1 MKLNGKRILVTG
13 SNGFVGNDL
22 VDELKRQDADV
33 LTLADHDGRRIDI
46 RDQQRVMR
54 IIKNLSLKKK
64 ALPKKNYT
72 LYTIRD
78 IDIVYHLA
86 AITSVP
92 FSFENPRETYDVN
105 VLGTLNILELCRSCN
120 ADKIV
125 FASSYVY
132 GQPQYLP
139 IDEKHPLQPT
149 NPYARSKILGE
160 ELCRAYNTDF
170 GVKCIILRPFNIYG
184 VGQGKNFLIPSIIAQ
199 LRYGKIELKDPT
211 PKRDFIYISDV
222 IDAYIKAGEFNGDF
236 EVFNIG
242 YGKSY
247 SVKEI
252 VDKIIHLYG
261 KDVKVKY
268 SGERRKN
275 EIMDTVAD
283 IKKAKEKLD
292 WKPGVEIDNGLS
304 NLLN

>member
-1 MKLNGKRILVTG
+1 MKLKGKRILVTG
-13 SNGFVGNDL
+13 SSGFVGKNL
-22 VDELKRQDADV
+22 VEELKRRGADV
-33 LTLADHDGRRIDI
+33 LTLTDHDGHRIDI
-46 RDQQRVMR
+46 RDQQRVKG
-54 IIKNLSLKKK
+54 ITKE
-64 ALPKKNYT
+64 
-72 LYTIRD
+72 IRN

-86 AITSVP
+86 AKTSVP
-92 FSFENPRETYDVN
+92 FSFENPGETYEVN
-105 VLGTLNILELCRSCN
+105 VLGTLNILELCRLCN
-120 ADKIV
+120 AEKMV

-132 GQPQYLP
+132 GQPQYVP
-139 IDEKHPLQPT
+139 IDEEHPLQPT

-199 LRYGKIELKDPT
+199 LRYGKIELKDPE

-222 IDAYIKAGEFNGDF
+222 IDAYIKAGEFNGNFD
-236 EVFNIG
+236 VFNIG

-252 VDKIIHLYG
+252 VDKIIYLYG

-275 EIMDTVAD
+275 EIMDTIAN
-283 IKKAKEKLD
+283 IKKAKEKLG
-292 WKPGVEIDNGLS
+292 WKPRVDIDNGL
-304 NLLN
+304 NNILN

>member
-1 MKLNGKRILVTG
+1 MSLKEKRIIVTG
-13 SNGFVGNDL
+13 SSGFVGKNL
-22 VDELKRQDADV
+22 VDELKREDAEV
-33 LTLADHDGRRIDI
+33 LTLTDLDGHRIDI
-46 RDQQRVMR
+46 RDQQSVKG
-54 IIKNLSLKKK
+54 ITNE
-64 ALPKKNYT
+64 
-72 LYTIRD
+72 IRNIE
-78 IDIVYHLA
+78 IDMVYHLA

-92 FSFENPRETYDVN
+92 FSFENPGETYAVN
-105 VLGTLNILELCRSCN
+105 VLGTLNILELCRLCN
-120 ADKIV
+120 AEKIV

-184 VGQGKNFLIPSIIAQ
+184 VGQNKNFLIPSIIAQ
-199 LRYGKIELKDPT
+199 LRYGKIELKDPE
-211 PKRDFIYISDV
+211 PKRDFIYISDI
-222 IDAYIKAGEFNGDF
+222 IDAYIKAGEFKGNF

-252 VDKIIHLYG
+252 VDKIIYLYG

-275 EIMDTVAD
+275 EIMDTIAN
-283 IKKAKEKLD
+283 IKKAKEKLG
-292 WKPGVEIDNGLS
+292 WKPRVEIDNGLS
-304 NLLN
+304 NLLKYITD

>member
-1 MKLNGKRILVTG
+1 MKLNEKRILVTG
-13 SNGFVGNDL
+13 SSGFVGTNL
-22 VDELKRQDADV
+22 VEELKRQDADV
-33 LTLADHDGRRIDI
+33 LTLTDHGGRRIDI
-46 RDQQRVMR
+46 RDQQRVEA
-54 IIKNLSLKKK
+54 IINE
-64 ALPKKNYT
+64 
-72 LYTIRD
+72 IRN

-92 FSFENPRETYDVN
+92 VSFENPRETYDVN

-120 ADKIV
+120 AEKIV

-132 GQPQYLP
+132 GQPQYMP
-139 IDEKHPLQPT
+139 IDEEHPLQPT

-184 VGQGKNFLIPSIIAQ
+184 PRQDKNFLIPSIIAQ
-199 LRYGKIELKDPT
+199 LRYGKIDLKDPA
-211 PKRDFIYISDV
+211 PKRDFIYISDI
-222 IDAYIKAGEFNGDF
+222 IDAYLKVGEFNGDF
-236 EVFNIG
+236 DVFNIG

-252 VDKIIHLYG
+252 TEMIVQLYG
-261 KDVKVKY
+261 KDVKINYKN
-268 SGERRKN
+268 ERRKN
-275 EIMDTVAD
+275 EIMDTIAN
-283 IKKAKEKLD
+283 IKKANEKLGWTPSVD
-292 WKPGVEIDNGLS
+292 IDNGLS

>member
-1 MKLNGKRILVTG
+1 MKLNKKRILVTG
-13 SNGFVGNDL
+13 SSGFVGTNL
-22 VDELKRQDADV
+22 VEELKRRGAEV
-33 LTLADHDGRRIDI
+33 LTLTDHEGRRIDI
-46 RDQQRVMR
+46 RDQQRVTG
-54 IIKNLSLKKK
+54 IINK
-64 ALPKKNYT
+64 
-72 LYTIRD
+72 IRD

-92 FSFENPRETYDVN
+92 FSFENPRETYEVN

-132 GQPQYLP
+132 GQPQYMP

-170 GVKCIILRPFNIYG
+170 GVKCIILRHFNIYG
-184 VGQGKNFLIPSIIAQ
+184 MGQSKDFLIPSIIAQ
-199 LRYGKIELKDPT
+199 LRYGKIELQDPA

-222 IDAYIKAGEFNGDF
+222 IDAYIKAGEFKGNFD
-236 EVFNIG
+236 VFNIG

-252 VDKIIHLYG
+252 VDKIIYLCG
-261 KDVKVKY
+261 KDVKVNY

-275 EIMDTVAD
+275 EIMDTIAN
-283 IKKAKEKLD
+283 IKKAKEKLG
-292 WKPGVEIDNGLS
+292 WKPSVEIDNGLS

>member
-13 SNGFVGNDL
+13 SSGFVGKNL
-22 VDELKRQDADV
+22 VAELKRRGAEV
-33 LTLADHDGRRIDI
+33 LTLTDHDGRRIDI
-46 RDQQRVMR
+46 RDQQR
-54 IIKNLSLKKK
+54 LKWIT
-64 ALPKKNYT
+64 NE
-72 LYTIRD
+72 IRNID
-78 IDIVYHLA
+78 IDMVYHLA

-92 FSFENPRETYDVN
+92 FSFENPGETYEVN
-105 VLGTLNILELCRSCN
+105 VLGTLNILELCRLCN
-120 ADKIV
+120 AKRIV

-132 GQPQYLP
+132 GQPQYMP

-170 GVKCIILRPFNIYG
+170 GLKCIILRPFNIYG
-184 VGQGKNFLIPSIIAQ
+184 VGQNKNFLIPSIIAQ
-199 LRYGKIELKDPT
+199 LRYGKIELKDPE

-222 IDAYIKAGEFNGDF
+222 IEAYIKAGEFNGDF
-236 EVFNIG
+236 DVFNIG

-252 VDKIIHLYG
+252 VDKIIRLYG

-275 EIMDTVAD
+275 EIMDTIAD
-283 IKKAKEKLD
+283 TKKAKEKLD
-292 WKPGVEIDNGLS
+292 WKPSVEIDNGLG
-304 NLLN
+304 NILN

>member
-1 MKLNGKRILVTG
+1 MKLGGKKILVTG
-13 SNGFVGNDL
+13 SSGFVGKGL
-22 VDELKRQDADV
+22 VEELKRQDADV
-33 LTLADHDGRRIDI
+33 LTLTDHDGRRIDI
-46 RDQQRVMR
+46 RDQQRVEA
-54 IIKNLSLKKK
+54 IINK
-64 ALPKKNYT
+64 
-72 LYTIRD
+72 IRNID

-92 FSFENPRETYDVN
+92 FSFENPGETYDVN

-184 VGQGKNFLIPSIIAQ
+184 VGQSKNFLIPSIIAQ
-199 LRYGKIELKDPT
+199 LRYGKIELKDPE

-236 EVFNIG
+236 DVFNIG

-252 VDKIIHLYG
+252 VDKIIYLYG

-275 EIMDTVAD
+275 EIMDTIAD
-283 IKKAKEKLD
+283 VKKAKEKVG
-292 WKPGVEIDNGLS
+292 WKPRVEIDNGLS

>member
-1 MKLNGKRILVTG
+1 MKLNEKRILVTG
-13 SNGFVGNDL
+13 SSGFVGKNL
-22 VDELKRQDADV
+22 VERLKKQGAEV

-46 RDQQRVMR
+46 KDQQSVKG
-54 IIKNLSLKKK
+54 IINE
-64 ALPKKNYT
+64 
-72 LYTIRD
+72 IRN

-132 GQPQYLP
+132 GQPQYMP
-139 IDEKHPLQPT
+139 IDEEHPLQPA
-149 NPYARSKILGE
+149 NPYARSKVLGE

-184 VGQGKNFLIPSIIAQ
+184 VGQSKNFLIPSITAQ
-199 LRYGKIELKDPT
+199 LRYGKIELKDPA

-222 IDAYIKAGEFNGDF
+222 VDAYIKAGESNRDF
-236 EVFNIG
+236 DVFNIG

-247 SVKEI
+247 SVEEI
-252 VDKIIHLYG
+252 VDRIVCLYG
-261 KDVKVKY
+261 KNVKVEY
-268 SGERRKN
+268 SSERRKH
-275 EIMDTVAD
+275 EVMDTVAD
-283 IKKAKEKLD
+283 IRKAKELMGWAPTVPLD
-292 WKPGVEIDNGLS
+292 EGVRRTMEEKGEMI
-304 NLLN
+304 

>member
-13 SNGFVGNDL
+13 SSGFVGKNL
-22 VDELKRQDADV
+22 VEELKRQDAEV

-54 IIKNLSLKKK
+54 IINK
-64 ALPKKNYT
+64 
-72 LYTIRD
+72 IRN

-184 VGQGKNFLIPSIIAQ
+184 VGQNKNFLIPSIIAQ
-199 LRYGKIELKDPT
+199 LRYEKIELKDPE
-211 PKRDFIYISDV
+211 PKRDFIYISD
-222 IDAYIKAGEFNGDF
+222 IIEAYINAVEFKGDF

-252 VDKIIHLYG
+252 IDKIVYLYG

-275 EIMDTVAD
+275 EIMDTIAN
-283 IKKAKEKLD
+283 IKKAKEKLG
-292 WKPGVEIDNGLS
+292 WKPRVEIDKGLS
-304 NLLN
+304 NILNDLRGNDK

>member
-13 SNGFVGNDL
+13 SSGFVGRNL
-22 VDELKRQDADV
+22 VEELKRHNV
-33 LTLADHDGRRIDI
+33 EVVTLTDLKAKRVDI
-46 RDQQRVMR
+46 RDWRK
-54 IIKNLSLKKK
+54 IKELRN
-64 ALPKKNYT
+64 
-72 LYTIRD
+72 

-92 FSFENPRETYDVN
+92 FSFENPGETYEVN
-105 VLGTLNILELCRSCN
+105 VLGTLNILELCRLCN
-120 ADKIV
+120 AWKIV

-139 IDEKHPLQPT
+139 INEKHPLQPT
-149 NPYARSKILGE
+149 NPYMRSKILGE

-170 GVKCIILRPFNIYG
+170 GLKCIILRLFNIYG
-184 VGQGKNFLIPSIIAQ
+184 VGQNKNFLIPSIIAQ
-199 LRYGKIELKDPT
+199 LRYGKIELKDPA

-222 IDAYIKAGEFNGDF
+222 IDAYIKAGEFNGNF

-247 SVKEI
+247 NVKEI

-283 IKKAKEKLD
+283 IKKAEEKLG

>member
-13 SNGFVGNDL
+13 SSGFVGKNL
-22 VDELKRQDADV
+22 VEELKRQDADV
-33 LTLADHDGRRIDI
+33 LTLTDHDGRRIDI

-54 IIKNLSLKKK
+54 IIKE
-64 ALPKKNYT
+64 
-72 LYTIRD
+72 IRD
-78 IDIVYHLA
+78 VDIVYHLA

-170 GVKCIILRPFNIYG
+170 GLKCIILRPFNIYG
-184 VGQGKNFLIPSIIAQ
+184 VGQNKNFLIPSIIAQ
-199 LRYGKIELKDPT
+199 LRYGKIELKDPE

-236 EVFNIG
+236 DVFNIG

-252 VDKIIHLYG
+252 VDKIIYLYG

-275 EIMDTVAD
+275 EIMDTIAD
-283 IKKAKEKLD
+283 IKKAKEKLG

>member
-13 SNGFVGNDL
+13 SSGFVGKNL
-22 VDELKRQDADV
+22 VEELKRQGAEV
-33 LTLADHDGRRIDI
+33 LTLTEHDGRRIDI
-46 RDQQRVMR
+46 RDQQRVKG
-54 IIKNLSLKKK
+54 ITNE
-64 ALPKKNYT
+64 
-72 LYTIRD
+72 IRN
-78 IDIVYHLA
+78 IDMVYHLA

-92 FSFENPRETYDVN
+92 FSFENPGETYEVN
-105 VLGTLNILELCRSCN
+105 VLGTLNILELCRLCN

-132 GQPQYLP
+132 GQPQYVP
-139 IDEKHPLQPT
+139 IDEEHPLQPT
-149 NPYARSKILGE
+149 NPYMRSKILGE

-199 LRYGKIELKDPT
+199 LRYGKIELKDPE

-222 IDAYIKAGEFNGDF
+222 IEAYIKAGEFKGDF

-242 YGKSY
+242 YGESY

-252 VDKIIHLYG
+252 TEKIVQLYG
-261 KDVKVKY
+261 KDVKINYKN
-268 SGERRKN
+268 ERRKN
-275 EIMDTVAD
+275 EIMDTVAE
-283 IKKAKEKLD
+283 IRKAKEKLG
-292 WKPGVEIDNGLS
+292 WEPSVNIDTGLKS
-304 NLLN
+304 MLGEWYKADG

>member
-1 MKLNGKRILVTG
+1 MKLKGKRILVTG
-13 SNGFVGNDL
+13 SSGFVGKNL
-22 VDELKRQDADV
+22 VEELKRQGADV
-33 LTLADHDGRRIDI
+33 LTLTDHDGRRIDI
-46 RDQQRVMR
+46 RDRQRVKG

-64 ALPKKNYT
+64 ALPKKYYT
-72 LYTIRD
+72 LYTIRN

-92 FSFENPRETYDVN
+92 FSFENPGETYDVN
-105 VLGTLNILELCRSCN
+105 VLGTLNILELCRLGN

-184 VGQGKNFLIPSIIAQ
+184 VGQSKNFLIPSIIAQ
-199 LRYGKIELKDPT
+199 LRYGKIELKDPE

-222 IDAYIKAGEFNGDF
+222 IDAYIKAGEFNGNFD
-236 EVFNIG
+236 VFNIG
-242 YGKSY
+242 GGKSY

-252 VDKIIHLYG
+252 VDRIIYLYG

-268 SGERRKN
+268 RNERRKN
-275 EIMDTVAD
+275 EIMDTIAD
-283 IKKAKEKLD
+283 IKKAKERLC
-292 WKPGVEIDNGLS
+292 WKPSVEIDNGLS

>member
-1 MKLNGKRILVTG
+1 MTLIGKRILVTG
-13 SNGFVGNDL
+13 SSGFVGKDL
-22 VDELKRQDADV
+22 VAELKREDAEV
-33 LTLADHDGRRIDI
+33 LTLTDHDGRRIDI
-46 RDQQRVMR
+46 RDWQRVTR
-54 IIKNLSLKKK
+54 ITNE
-64 ALPKKNYT
+64 
-72 LYTIRD
+72 IRN

-92 FSFENPRETYDVN
+92 FSFENPGETYAVN

-184 VGQGKNFLIPSIIAQ
+184 VGQGKNFLVPSIIAQ
-199 LRYGKIELKDPT
+199 LQCGKIELKDPE
-211 PKRDFIYISDV
+211 PKRDFIYISDI

-236 EVFNIG
+236 DVFNIG
-242 YGKSY
+242 YGRSY

-252 VDKIIHLYG
+252 VDKIIYLYG

-275 EIMDTVAD
+275 EIMDTIAN
-283 IKKAKEKLD
+283 IKKAKEKLG
-292 WKPGVEIDNGLS
+292 WKPRVEIDKGLS

>member
-1 MKLNGKRILVTG
+1 MKLNEKRILVTG
-13 SNGFVGNDL
+13 SSGFVGKDL
-22 VDELKRQDADV
+22 VEELKRQDADV
-33 LTLADHDGRRIDI
+33 LTLTDHDGHRIDI
-46 RDQQRVMR
+46 RDSKRVTG
-54 IIKNLSLKKK
+54 IINE
-64 ALPKKNYT
+64 
-72 LYTIRD
+72 IRN

-92 FSFENPRETYDVN
+92 FSFENPRETYEVN

-132 GQPQYLP
+132 GQPQYIP
-139 IDEKHPLQPT
+139 IEEEHPLQPT

-184 VGQGKNFLIPSIIAQ
+184 VGQGKKFLIPSIIAQ
-199 LRYGKIELKDPT
+199 LRYGKIELKDPE

-222 IDAYIKAGEFNGDF
+222 IDAYIKAGEFNGCFD
-236 EVFNIG
+236 VFNIG

-252 VDKIIHLYG
+252 VDKIIRLYG

-283 IKKAKEKLD
+283 AKKAKDKLG
-292 WKPGVEIDNGLS
+292 WKPSVDIDKGFGNILKVFV
-304 NLLN
+304 

>member
-13 SNGFVGNDL
+13 SRGFVGKNL
-22 VDELKRQDADV
+22 VEELKRQDADV
-33 LTLADHDGRRIDI
+33 LTLTDHDGRRIDI
-46 RDQQRVMR
+46 RDQQRVEA
-54 IIKNLSLKKK
+54 IINK
-64 ALPKKNYT
+64 
-72 LYTIRD
+72 IRN

-92 FSFENPRETYDVN
+92 FSFENPGETYDVN

-149 NPYARSKILGE
+149 NPYARSKVLGE

-199 LRYGKIELKDPT
+199 LRYGKIELKDPE

-222 IDAYIKAGEFNGDF
+222 IDAYIKAGEFKGNFD
-236 EVFNIG
+236 VFNIG

-252 VDKIIHLYG
+252 VDKIIRLYG

-275 EIMDTVAD
+275 EIMDTVAN
-283 IKKAKEKLD
+283 IKKAKEKLG
-292 WKPGVEIDNGLS
+292 WEPHVEIDEGLS
-304 NLLN
+304 NILNNFKFKRG

>member
-1 MKLNGKRILVTG
+1 MLNLVGYEMKLNGKRILVTG
-13 SNGFVGNDL
+13 SSGFVGRNL
-22 VDELKRQDADV
+22 VEELKRHNV
-33 LTLADHDGRRIDI
+33 EVVTLTDLKAKRDDI
-46 RDQQRVMR
+46 RDWKK
-54 IIKNLSLKKK
+54 IKE
-64 ALPKKNYT
+64 
-72 LYTIRD
+72 IRN

-92 FSFENPRETYDVN
+92 FSFENPRETYEVN
-105 VLGTLNILELCRSCN
+105 VLGTLNILELCRLCN

-132 GQPQYLP
+132 GQPQYVP
-139 IDEKHPLQPT
+139 IDEEHPLQPT
-149 NPYARSKILGE
+149 NPYARSKMLGE

-184 VGQGKNFLIPSIIAQ
+184 VGQNTDFLIPSIIAQ
-199 LRYGKIELKDPT
+199 LRYGKIELKDPA
-211 PKRDFIYISDV
+211 PKRDFVYISDV
-222 IDAYIKAGEFNGDF
+222 IDAYIKAGEFKGNF
-236 EVFNIG
+236 EIFNIG
-242 YGKSY
+242 YGTSY

-275 EIMDTVAD
+275 EIMDTIAD
-283 IKKAKEKLD
+283 TKKAKDKLG
-292 WKPGVEIDNGLS
+292 WKPRVDIDNGLG
-304 NLLN
+304 NILN

>member
-13 SNGFVGNDL
+13 SSGFIGNNL
-22 VDELKRQDADV
+22 VVKLKGQDADV
-33 LTLADHDGRRIDI
+33 LTLTEHDGRRIDI
-46 RDQQRVMR
+46 RNQQRVTG
-54 IIKNLSLKKK
+54 ITNE
-64 ALPKKNYT
+64 
-72 LYTIRD
+72 IRN

-92 FSFENPRETYDVN
+92 FSFENPGETYDVN
-105 VLGTLNILELCRSCN
+105 VLGTLNILELCRLCN
-120 ADKIV
+120 AEKIV

-170 GVKCIILRPFNIYG
+170 GLKCIILRPFNIYG

-199 LRYGKIELKDPT
+199 LRYGKIELKDPE
-211 PKRDFIYISDV
+211 PKRDFIYISD
-222 IDAYIKAGEFNGDF
+222 IIEAYIKVGEFKGNF

-252 VDKIIHLYG
+252 TEKIVQLYG
-261 KDVKVKY
+261 KDVKINYKN
-268 SGERRKN
+268 ERRKN

-283 IKKAKEKLD
+283 IRKAKEKLG
-292 WKPGVEIDNGLS
+292 WKPNVDIDAGLKS
-304 NLLN
+304 MLGEWYKAHG

>member
-13 SNGFVGNDL
+13 SSGFVGKNL
-22 VDELKRQDADV
+22 VEELKRQDADV
-33 LTLADHDGRRIDI
+33 LTLTDHDGRRIDI
-46 RDQQRVMR
+46 RDQQRVEA
-54 IIKNLSLKKK
+54 IINK
-64 ALPKKNYT
+64 
-72 LYTIRD
+72 IRNID

-92 FSFENPRETYDVN
+92 FSFENPGETYDVN

-184 VGQGKNFLIPSIIAQ
+184 VGQSKNFLIPSIIAQ
-199 LRYGKIELKDPT
+199 LRYGKIELKDPE

-236 EVFNIG
+236 DVFNIG

-252 VDKIIHLYG
+252 VDKIIYLYG

-275 EIMDTVAD
+275 EIMDTIAD
-283 IKKAKEKLD
+283 IKKAKEKLG
-292 WKPGVEIDNGLS
+292 WKPSVEIDNGLS

>member
-13 SNGFVGNDL
+13 SSGFVGRNL
-22 VDELKRQDADV
+22 VEELKRHNV
-33 LTLADHDGRRIDI
+33 EVVTLTDLKAKRVDI
-46 RDQQRVMR
+46 RDWKK
-54 IIKNLSLKKK
+54 IKE
-64 ALPKKNYT
+64 
-72 LYTIRD
+72 IMD

-92 FSFENPRETYDVN
+92 FSFENPGETYDVN

-184 VGQGKNFLIPSIIAQ
+184 VGQSKNFLIPSIIAQ
-199 LRYGKIELKDPT
+199 LRYGKIELKDPE

-222 IDAYIKAGEFNGDF
+222 IDAYIKAGEFKGNFD
-236 EVFNIG
+236 VFNIG

-252 VDKIIHLYG
+252 VDKIIYLYG

-275 EIMDTVAD
+275 EIMDTIAN
-283 IKKAKEKLD
+283 IKKAKEKLG
-292 WKPGVEIDNGLS
+292 WKHSVEIDNGLS
-304 NLLN
+304 NILKQNI

>member
-13 SNGFVGNDL
+13 SSGFVGKNL
-22 VDELKRQDADV
+22 VDELKKEDV
-33 LTLADHDGRRIDI
+33 EIVTLTDHDGRRIDI
-46 RDQQRVMR
+46 RDQQRVKR
-54 IIKNLSLKKK
+54 IIRN
-64 ALPKKNYT
+64 
-72 LYTIRD
+72 

-86 AITSVP
+86 AVTYVP
-92 FSFENPRETYDVN
+92 FTFENPGETYEVN
-105 VLGTLNILELCRSCN
+105 VLGTLNILELCRLCN
-120 ADKIV
+120 AEKIV

-132 GQPQYLP
+132 GQPQYTP
-139 IDEKHPLQPT
+139 IDEEHPLQPA

-160 ELCRAYNTDF
+160 ALCKAYNTNF

-184 VGQGKNFLIPSIIAQ
+184 AGQNKNFLIPSIIAQ
-199 LRYGKIELKDPT
+199 LRYGKIELKDPA

-222 IDAYIKAGEFNGDF
+222 IDAYVKAGEFNGDF
-236 EVFNIG
+236 DVFNIG

-252 VDKIIHLYG
+252 VDKIVYLYG

-275 EIMDTVAD
+275 EIMDTVAE
-283 IKKAKEKLD
+283 IKKAKEKLG
-292 WKPGVEIDNGLS
+292 WKPGVEIDKGLS

>member
-13 SNGFVGNDL
+13 SSGFVGKNL
-22 VDELKRQDADV
+22 VEELKREDADV
-33 LTLADHDGRRIDI
+33 LTLTDHDGRRIDI

-54 IIKNLSLKKK
+54 IING
-64 ALPKKNYT
+64 
-72 LYTIRD
+72 IRD

-149 NPYARSKILGE
+149 NPYARSKVLGE

-184 VGQGKNFLIPSIIAQ
+184 VGQNKNFLIPSIIAQ
-199 LRYGKIELKDPT
+199 LRYGKIELKDPE
-211 PKRDFIYISDV
+211 PKRDFIYISDI

-236 EVFNIG
+236 DVFNIG

-275 EIMDTVAD
+275 EVMDTIAN
-283 IKKAKEKLD
+283 IKKAKEKLG
-292 WKPGVEIDNGLS
+292 WKPSVDIDNGLS

>member
-1 MKLNGKRILVTG
+1 MKLNEKRILVTG
-13 SNGFVGNDL
+13 SSGFVGKNL
-22 VDELKRQDADV
+22 IEELKRQDADV
-33 LTLADHDGRRIDI
+33 LTLTDHDGRRMDI

-54 IIKNLSLKKK
+54 IINE
-64 ALPKKNYT
+64 
-72 LYTIRD
+72 IRN
-78 IDIVYHLA
+78 IDIIYHLA

-184 VGQGKNFLIPSIIAQ
+184 VGQGKNFLIPLIIAQ
-199 LRYGKIELKDPT
+199 LRYGKIELKDPE

-236 EVFNIG
+236 DVFNIG

-252 VDKIIHLYG
+252 VDKIIYLYG

-283 IKKAKEKLD
+283 TKKAKEKLG
-292 WKPGVEIDNGLS
+292 WKPSVEIDNGLG

>member
-13 SNGFVGNDL
+13 SSGFVGKNL
-22 VDELKRQDADV
+22 VEKLKRQGAEV

-46 RDQQRVMR
+46 RDQQRVLR
-54 IIKNLSLKKK
+54 IIRN
-64 ALPKKNYT
+64 
-72 LYTIRD
+72 

-92 FSFENPRETYDVN
+92 FSFENPGETYEVN
-105 VLGTLNILELCRSCN
+105 VLGTLNILELCRLCN
-120 ADKIV
+120 AEKIV

-132 GQPQYLP
+132 GQPQYIP
-139 IDEKHPLQPT
+139 IDEEHPLQPT

-184 VGQGKNFLIPSIIAQ
+184 AGQNKNFLIPSIIAQ
-199 LRYGKIELKDPT
+199 LRYGKIELKDPE
-211 PKRDFIYISDV
+211 PKRDFIYISDI
-222 IDAYIKAGEFNGDF
+222 IDAYIKVGGFKGNF

-252 VDKIIHLYG
+252 TEKIVQLYG
-261 KDVKVKY
+261 KDVKINYKN
-268 SGERRKN
+268 ERRKK

-283 IKKAKEKLD
+283 IRKAKEKLGWEPSVD
-292 WKPGVEIDNGLS
+292 IDAGLKS
-304 NLLN
+304 MLGEWYKAHG

>member
-13 SNGFVGNDL
+13 SSGFVGKDL
-22 VDELKRQDADV
+22 VEELKRQDADV
-33 LTLADHDGRRIDI
+33 LTLTDHDGRRIDI
-46 RDQQRVMR
+46 RDQQRVKG
-54 IIKNLSLKKK
+54 IINE
-64 ALPKKNYT
+64 
-72 LYTIRD
+72 IRN

-92 FSFENPRETYDVN
+92 FSFENPGETYGAN
-105 VLGTLNILELCRSCN
+105 VLGTLNILELCRLCN
-120 ADKIV
+120 AEKIV

-132 GQPQYLP
+132 GQPQYMP
-139 IDEKHPLQPT
+139 IDEEHPLQPT

-170 GVKCIILRPFNIYG
+170 GMKCIILRPFNIYG
-184 VGQGKNFLIPSIIAQ
+184 IRQNKNFLIPSIIAQ
-199 LRYGKIELKDPT
+199 LRYGKIELKDPE
-211 PKRDFIYISDV
+211 PKRDFIYISDI
-222 IDAYIKAGEFNGDF
+222 IDAYIKAEEFKGDF

-252 VDKIIHLYG
+252 TEKIIQLYG
-261 KDVKVKY
+261 KDVKINYKN
-268 SGERRKN
+268 ERRKN

-283 IKKAKEKLD
+283 IRKAKEKLG
-292 WKPGVEIDNGLS
+292 WEPSVNIDAGLK
-304 NLLN
+304 NMLGEWL

>member
-13 SNGFVGNDL
+13 SSGFVGKNL
-22 VDELKRQDADV
+22 VEELKRQDAEV
-33 LTLADHDGRRIDI
+33 LTLTDHDGRRIDI
-46 RDQQRVMR
+46 RDQQRVKG
-54 IIKNLSLKKK
+54 IIND
-64 ALPKKNYT
+64 
-72 LYTIRD
+72 IRN

-120 ADKIV
+120 ADTIV
-125 FASSYVY
+125 FASSYVS

-184 VGQGKNFLIPSIIAQ
+184 RGQSKDFLIPSIIAQ
-199 LRYGKIELKDPT
+199 LQYGKIELKDPD

-222 IDAYIKAGEFNGDF
+222 IDAYIKAEEFKGNF
-236 EVFNIG
+236 EVFNVG

-252 VDKIIHLYG
+252 TEKIVQLYG
-261 KDVKVKY
+261 KDVKINYKN
-268 SGERRKN
+268 ERRKN

-283 IKKAKEKLD
+283 IRKAKEKLGWEPSVD
-292 WKPGVEIDNGLS
+292 IDSGLKS
-304 NLLN
+304 MLGEWYKAHG

>member
-13 SNGFVGNDL
+13 SSGFVGKNL
-22 VDELKRQDADV
+22 VEELKRQDAEV
-33 LTLADHDGRRIDI
+33 STLTDRSGRRIDI
-46 RDQQRVMR
+46 RDQQRVVR
-54 IIKNLSLKKK
+54 IINK
-64 ALPKKNYT
+64 
-72 LYTIRD
+72 IRN

-120 ADKIV
+120 ADKMV

-160 ELCRAYNTDF
+160 ELCRAYNTDS

-184 VGQGKNFLIPSIIAQ
+184 VGQGKDFLIPSIIAQ
-199 LRYGKIELKDPT
+199 LRYGKIELKDPA

-222 IDAYIKAGEFNGDF
+222 IDAYIKAGEFKGNF

-252 VDKIIHLYG
+252 VDKIIYLYG
-261 KDVKVKY
+261 RDVKVKY

-275 EIMDTVAD
+275 EIMDTIAD
-283 IKKAKEKLD
+283 IKKAKEKLG
-292 WKPGVEIDNGLS
+292 WKPSVEIDNGLS

>member
-1 MKLNGKRILVTG
+1 MTLNGKRILVTG
-13 SNGFVGNDL
+13 SSGFVGKNL
-22 VDELKRQDADV
+22 IEELKRQDADV
-33 LTLADHDGRRIDI
+33 LTLTDHNGRRIDI
-46 RDQQRVMR
+46 RDSKRVTG
-54 IIKNLSLKKK
+54 IINE
-64 ALPKKNYT
+64 
-72 LYTIRD
+72 IRN

-92 FSFENPRETYDVN
+92 FSFENPGETYEVN
-105 VLGTLNILELCRSCN
+105 VLGTLNILELCRLGN

-139 IDEKHPLQPT
+139 IDENHPLQPT

-184 VGQGKNFLIPSIIAQ
+184 VGQSKNFLIPSIIAQ
-199 LRYGKIELKDPT
+199 LRYGKIELKDPE

-222 IDAYIKAGEFNGDF
+222 IDAYIKAGEVNGDF

-252 VDKIIHLYG
+252 VDKIIQLYG

-275 EIMDTVAD
+275 EVMDTIAN
-283 IKKAKEKLD
+283 IKKAEEKLG
-292 WKPGVEIDNGLS
+292 WKPHVEIDKGLS
-304 NLLN
+304 NLLKYITD

>member
-13 SNGFVGNDL
+13 SRGFVGKNL
-22 VDELKRQDADV
+22 IEELKRQDAKV
-33 LTLADHDGRRIDI
+33 LTLTDHDGRRIDI
-46 RDQQRVMR
+46 RDQQRVER
-54 IIKNLSLKKK
+54 ITNE
-64 ALPKKNYT
+64 
-72 LYTIRD
+72 IRNID

-105 VLGTLNILELCRSCN
+105 VLGTLNILELCRLCN

-199 LRYGKIELKDPT
+199 LRYGKIELKDPE

-275 EIMDTVAD
+275 EIMDTIAN
-283 IKKAKEKLD
+283 IKKAKEKLG
-292 WKPGVEIDNGLS
+292 WTPRVGIDNGLS